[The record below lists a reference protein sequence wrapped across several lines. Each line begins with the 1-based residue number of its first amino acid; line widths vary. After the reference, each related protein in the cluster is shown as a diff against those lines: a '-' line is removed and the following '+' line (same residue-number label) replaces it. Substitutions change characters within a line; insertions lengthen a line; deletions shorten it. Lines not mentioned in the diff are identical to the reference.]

1 MTQTRLAS
9 FLSPVRAEPGPCTQS
24 LPCGQLNPAPTNEP
38 QSAEQ
43 RPISPAPVLPKRTG
57 HKSKKVIRA
66 IKKSQ
71 RKRDKNNRA
80 KSQVPRCKS
89 DNDVNKSTSTPIS
102 SNRATASVMSD
113 DSDDGLSLLDRS
125 LRDMLVSG
133 DEGSPE
139 DPDSSDATTDHQQ
152 RVIEVESKLVATEIA
167 LEGEQN
173 EVARLKAHIELL
185 ESDYTEQKSELDN
198 LRKILNKQKS
208 EIKRLYRD
216 NDSLR
221 REISRYNGIRK
232 YTDGNACNSQ
242 TDNTDKIVTEILDAH
257 AKFREKITDI
267 AGLLIDTLDDC
278 PGNNAG
284 FTSVTNK
291 KGKSQGKTVATHM
304 PKSPTYSHV
313 LSRNKSTT
321 PVSRPSPTTRT
332 ASASRQPPVSRQP
345 ESPASRQPPASY
357 TTATH
362 RRPSSGP
369 QSHPNH
375 LTPSISGG
383 QPIPVVQP
391 GIGRPQPAS
400 SPATPTATDPNS
412 EPNHRLATRTRTI
425 VIGTSLLDGLGHR
438 LNKFGEQ
445 VTTYMYRGAT
455 VPVLQNRIR
464 HVLNSREQPEKVVL
478 QCGGNDAER
487 QPAEV
492 ISTRIESLVH
502 DIRRLC
508 PMSDIIINKVP
519 PRGNSQKLNNNI
531 KKLNSCLAHRYRCDN
546 HVQVIDVC
554 PKSPQFYQRDLVHFN
569 SKGSFQF
576 AKQLAD
582 CLSNFY
588 WTDRKMWI

>member
-66 IKKSQ
+66 IKRSQ

-125 LRDMLVSG
+125 LRDMLASG

-216 NDSLR
+216 NDSLK

-242 TDNTDKIVTEILDAH
+242 ADNTDKIVTEILDAH

-291 KGKSQGKTVATHM
+291 KGKSQGKTVATHI

-313 LSRNKSTT
+313 LSRNISTT

-412 EPNHRLATRTRTI
+412 EP
-425 VIGTSLLDGLGHR
+425 
-438 LNKFGEQ
+438 
-445 VTTYMYRGAT
+445 
-455 VPVLQNRIR
+455 
-464 HVLNSREQPEKVVL
+464 
-478 QCGGNDAER
+478 CGGNDAER

-531 KKLNSCLAHRYRCDN
+531 KKLNSCLDHRYRCDN

-554 PKSPQFYQRDLVHFN
+554 PKSPQFYRRDLVHFN